1 MVSES
6 GDIIAVIETTTKPI
20 SLLNNLILNE
30 LLQLRLLQIYITND
44 LSYKYHNYLNIYE
57 NNELESIF
65 IESVNPKKSNII
77 VGVIY

>member
-6 GDIIAVIETTTKPI
+6 GDIIAIIETRTTK
-20 SLLNNLILNE
+20 
-30 LLQLRLLQIYITND
+30 LRLLQVYIAND
-44 LSYKYHNYLNIYE
+44 LSYKYHNYLNIYK

-65 IESVNPKKSNII
+65 IESINPKKSNII